1 MVYHGFTMGLPLA
14 SPRHTTLYYVTLCIL
29 RGFKWVLMGSYI
41 YIYIL
46 AQRAESLLQ
55 VRCGLP
61 TPPEGPSSGVGI
73 GSVRRPRLE
82 RQCACFVPHVL
93 LNMVVSQ
100 PANGCLLDCWLL
112 VWLVWG
118 EHCVPGIMNFW
129 IFSFSAARHY
139 NHQEC
144 WMFTGLT
151 CIRKR
156 NNIAVLPWKCRNSC
170 HS

>member
-1 MVYHGFTMGLPLA
+1 MVYHGFTIGITTSHYIVLCHSVHTSWFQMG
-14 SPRHTTLYYVTLCIL
+14 VDGI
-29 RGFKWVLMGSYI
+29 VYI

-156 NNIAVLPWKCRNSC
+156 NNIAVLPWKRRNSC

>member
-1 MVYHGFTMGLPLA
+1 MGLPWVY
-14 SPRHTTLYYVTLCIL
+14 HWHHHVTLHCTMSL
-29 RGFKWVLMGSYI
+29 CAYFVVSNGCWWDRI

-156 NNIAVLPWKCRNSC
+156 NNIAVLPWKRRNSC